1 MRLFKK
7 LFQIIHVP
15 EPEVLRNFE
24 NVHVIESVA
33 TKRFLK
39 QLHLLGE
46 VKTVVAFADW
56 DNFSRL
62 VSEALHTKQSVKSEL
77 GASLCDGEIP
87 MESAIGKGGFRE
99 ISEKSKADLISIY
112 FFNSP
117 DDSNRYTS
125 NNHGSWNGWSK

>member
-7 LFQIIHVP
+7 LFRIIHVP

-39 QLHLLGE
+39 KLHLLGE

-62 VSEALHTKQSVKSEL
+62 VSEALHTKQSVKSEFSAL
-77 GASLCDGEIP
+77 LRDGEI
-87 MESAIGKGGFRE
+87 SNGISNGYALWDE
-99 ISEKSKADLISIY
+99 IRVSQVPSDGLL
-112 FFNSP
+112 
-117 DDSNRYTS
+117 
-125 NNHGSWNGWSK
+125 G